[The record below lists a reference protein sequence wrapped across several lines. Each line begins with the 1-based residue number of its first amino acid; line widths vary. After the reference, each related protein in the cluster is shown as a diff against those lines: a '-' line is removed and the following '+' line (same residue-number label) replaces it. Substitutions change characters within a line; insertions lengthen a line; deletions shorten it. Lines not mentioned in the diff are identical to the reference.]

1 MPQRNILNQEQFL
14 SKAFLVLRPNNRL
27 NKGAC
32 AKRLVNKEI
41 ENELRFMKFL
51 LTLHVFWYKVDWLMS
66 NSTNMYLKN
75 GLLFLKDEADV
86 PIF

>member
-1 MPQRNILNQEQFL
+1 MNQEQFL
-14 SKAFLVLRPNNRL
+14 SEAFLVPRQNIMSNI
-27 NKGAC
+27 GAC
-32 AKRLVNKEI
+32 AKHLVNKEI
-41 ENELRFMKFL
+41 EFELRFIKFL